1 MKLLVGMMLTA
12 AIIGLAGCGTTEKT
26 WVADQPPPIMKTD
39 PATTTIDPTKLPAA
53 NTRVSADEIDE
64 TNVRDQYK
72 RLESEL
78 NDNQRALSKVGR

>member
-12 AIIGLAGCGTTEKT
+12 AVVAAAGCGTTEKS
-26 WVADQPPPIMKTD
+26 WVADAPPPISKGD
-39 PATTTIDPTKLPAA
+39 SATTTVDPVKLPAA

-64 TNVRDQYK
+64 TNVRDQAK